1 MVDAI
6 SGATY
11 RDTAR
16 GETYLCNGIVE
27 RKTGDGYVVVLES
40 VWDGSSDTMAIPL
53 DSFQTDPSFEVV
65 DLPF

>member
-6 SGATY
+6 TGATY

-40 VWDGSSDTMAIPL
+40 IADQSEDTMAVPL
-53 DSFQTDPSFEVV
+53 DSFQTDESFEVV

>member
-6 SGATY
+6 TGATY

-40 VWDGSSDTMAIPL
+40 IEANSEDTMAVPL

>member
-6 SGATY
+6 TGATY

-40 VWDGSSDTMAIPL
+40 IEADSEDTMAVPL

-65 DLPF
+65 ELPF